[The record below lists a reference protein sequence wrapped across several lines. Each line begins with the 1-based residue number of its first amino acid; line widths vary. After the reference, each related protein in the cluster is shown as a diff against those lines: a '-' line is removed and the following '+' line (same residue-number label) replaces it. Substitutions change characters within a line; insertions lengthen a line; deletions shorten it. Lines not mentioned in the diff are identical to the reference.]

1 MVYISQGVDARIYL
15 TYIPVLVTAKLS
27 DKWMFNFMMKW
38 WTNEYRMVTFPRL
51 YLHFPDY

>member
-51 YLHFPDY
+51 YLHFSDY